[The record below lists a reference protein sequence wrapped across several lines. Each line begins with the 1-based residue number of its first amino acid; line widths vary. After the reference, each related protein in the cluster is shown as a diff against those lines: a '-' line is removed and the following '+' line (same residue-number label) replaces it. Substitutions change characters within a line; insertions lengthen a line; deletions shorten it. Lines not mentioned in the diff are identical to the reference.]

1 MTNEEK
7 RKLLEQEEE
16 LLRQEENLAKER
28 LIEKE
33 LSMKQAEQARLERDQ
48 ILKAALG
55 PTKEE
60 KAKAKKKKWII
71 GLAIFFGLGII
82 GQFLPNENSAANPNF
97 ENRKNQLE
105 RELSE
110 MQKAIQENVGKMNL
124 ESVNVEE
131 KNGVLTLSMQ
141 NILFKSG
148 SAEIGPELKINLAKI
163 AGVLSVNDKV
173 NIEVQGHT
181 DNTGDSKMNQKLSEL
196 RAMNV
201 VSFLGEQGI
210 AKERLTFKGLGD
222 TQPIA
227 DNTTEEGKKKN
238 RRVDLV
244 IVDK

>member
-1 MTNEEK
+1 MTEEEK
-7 RKLLEQEEE
+7 RILLEEEE
-16 LLRQEENLAKER
+16 KLRQEEAIVKEKK
-28 LIEKE
+28 LEME
-33 LSMKQAEQARLERDQ
+33 LLKKQAEKARIEREK
-48 ILKAALG
+48 IIRSEFG
-55 PTKEE
+55 PSQEE
-60 KAKAKKKKWII
+60 KKKKRKKKWII

-82 GQFLPNENSAANPNF
+82 GQFLPDENSAANPNF
-97 ENRKNQLE
+97 ENHKNQLE
-105 RELSE
+105 RELSK

-201 VSFLGEQGI
+201 VSFLSEQGV